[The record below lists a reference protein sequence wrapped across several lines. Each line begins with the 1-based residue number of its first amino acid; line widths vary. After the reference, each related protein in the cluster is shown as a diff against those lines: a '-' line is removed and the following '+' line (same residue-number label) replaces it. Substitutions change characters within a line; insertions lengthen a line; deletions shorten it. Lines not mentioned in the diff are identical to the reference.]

1 MLGYYME
8 LARKTEESER
18 KMLKMEM
25 FGDHKKTS
33 VHHGSEWLRLGGG
46 QDYLTSKSQVTEHQK
61 YQKYHQHRY

>member
-1 MLGYYME
+1 MLEYYIG

-33 VHHGSEWLRLGGG
+33 VHHGSEWLRLGRG
-46 QDYLTSKSQVTEHQK
+46 QDNLTSKSQVTEPMK
-61 YQKYHQHRY
+61 YWKYYQHRY